1 MFSVNIHF
9 VLVLFNIYL
18 HSLNNFIRYCKEQ
31 PNVLNY
37 LLITYHTLMSN
48 TFHGHQ
54 LAKSS
59 GGQCQVKFYVK
70 ARGRTKSV
78 IEEKGESEGQA
89 REDEQ

>member
-1 MFSVNIHF
+1 
-9 VLVLFNIYL
+9 
-18 HSLNNFIRYCKEQ
+18 
-31 PNVLNY
+31 
-37 LLITYHTLMSN
+37 MSN